1 MKIILMRHGE
11 ICPSGLEK
19 RYIGQED
26 YPMTEEGKQTVRQSL
41 QALQREFP
49 SLSLICC
56 SDLKRC
62 VQTAEIAC
70 ELYGLPWRQD
80 RRLREICLGVWE
92 GMTMRAVRERFPE
105 EYRRRGESPELFRPP
120 EGENFWQL
128 ARRALDALHFWLG
141 EAKQPD
147 PMLVITHAGVI
158 KALQSLT
165 ENHSLQQ
172 VFACRVD
179 YGAYY
184 VMDHLPEL

>member
-26 YPMTEEGKQTVRQSL
+26 YPMTEEGKQAVRQSL

-120 EGENFWQL
+120 EG
-128 ARRALDALHFWLG
+128 
-141 EAKQPD
+141 
-147 PMLVITHAGVI
+147 
-158 KALQSLT
+158 
-165 ENHSLQQ
+165 
-172 VFACRVD
+172 
-179 YGAYY
+179 
-184 VMDHLPEL
+184 

>member
-11 ICPSGLEK
+11 ICPPGLEK
-19 RYIGQED
+19 RYIGQGD
-26 YPMTEEGKQTVRQSL
+26 YPMTEEGRQTVRKSL

-70 ELYGLPWRQD
+70 GLYGLPCRQD
-80 RRLREICLGVWE
+80 RRLREICLGTWE
-92 GMTMRAVRERFPE
+92 GMTMREVREIFPE
-105 EYRRRGESPELFRPP
+105 EYRRRGERPDLFRPP
-120 EGENFWQL
+120 GGENFSQL
-128 ARRALDALHFWLG
+128 AGRVLDALYFWQG
-141 EAKQPD
+141 EAGQTSPI
-147 PMLVITHAGVI
+147 LVITHAGVI
-158 KALQSLT
+158 KTLRSLT
-165 ENHSLQQ
+165 ENRSLQQ
-172 VFACRVD
+172 VFACRAD